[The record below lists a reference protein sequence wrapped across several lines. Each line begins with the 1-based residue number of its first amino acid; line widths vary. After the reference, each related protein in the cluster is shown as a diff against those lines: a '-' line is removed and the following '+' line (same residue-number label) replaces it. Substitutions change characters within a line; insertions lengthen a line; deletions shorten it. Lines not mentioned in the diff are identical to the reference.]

1 MQEKRTRHK
10 STSEVPKY
18 VPKFFLV
25 TFKIKNLALS
35 DCVKDRRKVAPGRI
49 RVGDAQFDR

>member
-25 TFKIKNLALS
+25 TFKIKNLATS
-35 DCVKDRRKVAPGRI
+35 DCVKDGRKVAPGRI